1 MSSKLSDLRGFVC
14 LVTGASRGIGRGIA
28 VGLGECGATVYI
40 TARTLRPK
48 GESGNSAAPGSLEET
63 ASEIT
68 ARGGVGAIIFCVLPS
83 IIQSKFL
90 RDILSSCWARLDLL
104 SPLINEASLYLTIV
118 FNG

>member
-68 ARGGVGAIIFCVLPS
+68 ARGGVVIPVAVDHSDDTQVADLFARIRREQKGRL
-83 IIQSKFL
+83 
-90 RDILSSCWARLDLL
+90 DIL
-104 SPLINEASLYLTIV
+104 
-118 FNG
+118 